1 MVKRILL
8 LLGFFALSTTV
19 LFSQSLLVDN
29 VGVLSQETI
38 KYCEAKLLDLQSKAK
53 TQAAIIIVP
62 SLEGKTREAY
72 ADDYFDYNGYG
83 YGDEREGVLL
93 LISTGD
99 GTPGSGDMHISTHGN
114 KTISKLTDRTIDDLL
129 DTLYDRGLKLRNY
142 DSAVKA
148 YVERLAFKL
157 HNDVSGNDVLT
168 GVGGGIITFLL
179 SFFGIKRR
187 NKVKAATMAYKS
199 SNYVIADFAPF
210 NDAIID
216 TKVTS
221 HIIQRSESGRGGSG
235 SSTHTSSSGSTHGG
249 GGRSF

>member
-1 MVKRILL
+1 M
-8 LLGFFALSTTV
+8 
-19 LFSQSLLVDN
+19 
-29 VGVLSQETI
+29 
-38 KYCEAKLLDLQSKAK
+38 
-53 TQAAIIIVP
+53 
-62 SLEGKTREAY
+62 
-72 ADDYFDYNGYG
+72 
-83 YGDEREGVLL
+83 
-93 LISTGD
+93 
-99 GTPGSGDMHISTHGN
+99 
-114 KTISKLTDRTIDDLL
+114 
-129 DTLYDRGLKLRNY
+129 
-142 DSAVKA
+142 
-148 YVERLAFKL
+148 AFKL

-221 HIIQRSESGRGGSG
+221 RIIQRSESGRGGGSG